1 MIPIKHYKRLVFDNM
16 KHQKTKLN
24 RSEIIKEMSQR
35 KHITKNRY
43 LISLILQTR
52 YYCFNIRQFNKGGI
66 VYVKEIDNEAGK
78 RERKLKQL
86 TTLLIDKETNEFLR
100 VNLKDF
106 LEVEFYPL
114 VFNYPDINE
123 IKKYFKGI
131 RYYGNTPEDFKEFE
145 IKTLQSLKEKNRPDL
160 SDFYEVVE

>member
-1 MIPIKHYKRLVFDNM
+1 M

-66 VYVKEIDNEAGK
+66 SYIKAIENEAEK
-78 RERKLKQL
+78 REQKLKQL

-123 IKKYFKGI
+123 IKKYFKWI
-131 RYYGNTPEDFKEFE
+131 NYYGNTPEDFKEFE
-145 IKTLQSLKEKNRPDL
+145 IKTLQSLKEQNRPDL
-160 SDFYEVVE
+160 SDFYEVE

>member
-1 MIPIKHYKRLVFDNM
+1 M

-35 KHITKNRY
+35 KHITKTRY

-66 VYVKEIDNEAGK
+66 SYIKAIENEAEK
-78 RERKLKQL
+78 REKKLKQH

-145 IKTLQSLKEKNRPDL
+145 IKTLQSLKEQNRPDL

>member
-1 MIPIKHYKRLVFDNM
+1 M

-24 RSEIIKEMSQR
+24 RSEIIKELSER
-35 KHITKNRY
+35 KSPSKNRY
-43 LISLILQTR
+43 LINVILQTR

-66 VYVKEIDNEAGK
+66 SYIKAIENEAEK
-78 RERKLKQL
+78 REQKLKQY

-100 VNLKDF
+100 VDLKDF

-123 IKKYFKGI
+123 IKKYFRWI

-160 SDFYEVVE
+160 SDFYEVE

>member
-1 MIPIKHYKRLVFDNM
+1 M

-52 YYCFNIRQFNKGGI
+52 YYCFNIRQFDKGG
-66 VYVKEIDNEAGK
+66 VFYVKEIENEAEK
-78 RERKLKQL
+78 REQKLKQR

-131 RYYGNTPEDFKEFE
+131 LYYGNTPEDFKEFE
-145 IKTLQSLKEKNRPDL
+145 IKTLQSLKEQNRPDL
-160 SDFYEVVE
+160 SDFYEVE

>member
-1 MIPIKHYKRLVFDNM
+1 
-16 KHQKTKLN
+16 
-24 RSEIIKEMSQR
+24 MSQR

-66 VYVKEIDNEAGK
+66 SNIKAIENEAEK
-78 RERKLKQL
+78 REKKLKQH

-123 IKKYFKGI
+123 IKKFFKGI

-145 IKTLQSLKEKNRPDL
+145 IKTLQSLKEQNRPDL

>member
-1 MIPIKHYKRLVFDNM
+1 M

-24 RSEIIKEMSQR
+24 RSEIIKELSER
-35 KHITKNRY
+35 KSPSKNRY
-43 LISLILQTR
+43 LINVILQTR

-66 VYVKEIDNEAGK
+66 SYIKAIENEAEK
-78 RERKLKQL
+78 REQKLKQY

-123 IKKYFKGI
+123 IKKYFKWI

-145 IKTLQSLKEKNRPDL
+145 IKTLQSLKEQNRPDL

>member
-1 MIPIKHYKRLVFDNM
+1 M
-16 KHQKTKLN
+16 KNKTKLN

-66 VYVKEIDNEAGK
+66 SYIKAIENEAEK
-78 RERKLKQL
+78 REQKLKQY

-100 VNLKDF
+100 VDLKDF

>member
-1 MIPIKHYKRLVFDNM
+1 M

-78 RERKLKQL
+78 RERKLKKH

-100 VNLKDF
+100 VDLKDF

>member
-35 KHITKNRY
+35 KNINKNRY
-43 LISLILQTR
+43 LISLILQTQ

-66 VYVKEIDNEAGK
+66 VYVKAIENEEVK
-78 RERKLKQL
+78 REQKLKQL
-86 TTLLIDKETNEFLR
+86 TTLLIDKETIEFLR

-123 IKKYFKGI
+123 IKKYFKRI

>member
-1 MIPIKHYKRLVFDNM
+1 MSNNKEIIRKED
-16 KHQKTKLN
+16 
-24 RSEIIKEMSQR
+24 IIKELSER
-35 KHITKNRY
+35 KNPSKNRY
-43 LISLILQTR
+43 LINVILQTR

-66 VYVKEIDNEAGK
+66 SYIKAIENEAEK
-78 RERKLKQL
+78 REKKLKQH

-106 LEVEFYPL
+106 LEVKFYPL

-145 IKTLQSLKEKNRPDL
+145 IKTLQSLKEQNRPDL

>member
-1 MIPIKHYKRLVFDNM
+1 MSKNKEIIRKE
-16 KHQKTKLN
+16 
-24 RSEIIKEMSQR
+24 EIIKELSES
-35 KHITKNRY
+35 KNPSKNRY
-43 LISLILQTR
+43 LINVILQTR

-66 VYVKEIDNEAGK
+66 SYIKAIENEAEK
-78 RERKLKQL
+78 REKKLKQH

-160 SDFYEVVE
+160 SDFYEVAYND

>member
-1 MIPIKHYKRLVFDNM
+1 MSNNKEIIRKED
-16 KHQKTKLN
+16 
-24 RSEIIKEMSQR
+24 IIKELSER
-35 KHITKNRY
+35 KNPSKNRY
-43 LISLILQTR
+43 LINVILQTR

-66 VYVKEIDNEAGK
+66 SYIKAIENEAEK
-78 RERKLKQL
+78 REQKLKQL

-123 IKKYFKGI
+123 IKKYFKWI

-145 IKTLQSLKEKNRPDL
+145 IKTLQSLKEQNRPDL
-160 SDFYEVVE
+160 SDFYEVE

>member
-1 MIPIKHYKRLVFDNM
+1 M
-16 KHQKTKLN
+16 KNKTKLN

-66 VYVKEIDNEAGK
+66 VYVKAIENEEVK
-78 RERKLKQL
+78 REQKLKQL

-123 IKKYFKGI
+123 IKKYFKKI

-145 IKTLQSLKEKNRPDL
+145 IKTLQSLKEQNRPDL
-160 SDFYEVVE
+160 SDFYEVAE

>member
-1 MIPIKHYKRLVFDNM
+1 M
-16 KHQKTKLN
+16 KNKTKLN

-66 VYVKEIDNEAGK
+66 SYIKAIETEEGK
-78 RERKLKQL
+78 REKKLKQH

>member
-1 MIPIKHYKRLVFDNM
+1 M
-16 KHQKTKLN
+16 KNKTKLN

-66 VYVKEIDNEAGK
+66 VYVKAIENEEVK
-78 RERKLKQL
+78 REQKLKQL

>member
-1 MIPIKHYKRLVFDNM
+1 MSNNKEIIRKED
-16 KHQKTKLN
+16 
-24 RSEIIKEMSQR
+24 IIKELSER
-35 KHITKNRY
+35 KNPSKNRY
-43 LISLILQTR
+43 LINVILQTR

-66 VYVKEIDNEAGK
+66 SYIKAIENEAEK
-78 RERKLKQL
+78 REKKLKQH

-145 IKTLQSLKEKNRPDL
+145 IKTLQSLKEQNRPDL
-160 SDFYEVVE
+160 SDFYEVE

>member
-1 MIPIKHYKRLVFDNM
+1 MTN
-16 KHQKTKLN
+16 KTQLN
-24 RSEIIKEMSQR
+24 KKDIINEMSER
-35 KHITKNRY
+35 KNPSKNIY
-43 LISLILQTR
+43 LINVILQTR
-52 YYCFNIRQFNKGGI
+52 YYCFNIQQFNKGGI
-66 VYVKEIDNEAGK
+66 SYIKEIENEAEK
-78 RERKLKQL
+78 REQKLKQR

-114 VFNYPDINE
+114 VFNYPDINK

>member
-1 MIPIKHYKRLVFDNM
+1 MSNNK
-16 KHQKTKLN
+16 
-24 RSEIIKEMSQR
+24 EIIRKEDIIMELSER
-35 KHITKNRY
+35 KNPSKNRY
-43 LISLILQTR
+43 LINVILQTR

-66 VYVKEIDNEAGK
+66 SYIKEIENEAEK
-78 RERKLKQL
+78 REQKLKQR

-106 LEVEFYPL
+106 LEVKFYPL

-145 IKTLQSLKEKNRPDL
+145 IKTLQSLKEQNRPDL

>member
-1 MIPIKHYKRLVFDNM
+1 MSNNKEIIRKED
-16 KHQKTKLN
+16 
-24 RSEIIKEMSQR
+24 IIKELSER
-35 KHITKNRY
+35 KNPSKNRY
-43 LISLILQTR
+43 LINVILQTR

-66 VYVKEIDNEAGK
+66 SYIKAIENEAEK
-78 RERKLKQL
+78 REKKLKQH

-145 IKTLQSLKEKNRPDL
+145 IKTLQSLKEQNRPDL
-160 SDFYEVVE
+160 SDFYEVV

>member
-1 MIPIKHYKRLVFDNM
+1 M

-24 RSEIIKEMSQR
+24 RSEIIKELSER
-35 KHITKNRY
+35 KSPSKNRY
-43 LISLILQTR
+43 LINVILQTR

-66 VYVKEIDNEAGK
+66 SYIKAIENEAEK
-78 RERKLKQL
+78 REQKLKQY

-100 VNLKDF
+100 VDLKDF

-123 IKKYFKGI
+123 IKKYFRWI

>member
-1 MIPIKHYKRLVFDNM
+1 MSNNKEIIRKED
-16 KHQKTKLN
+16 
-24 RSEIIKEMSQR
+24 IIKELSER
-35 KHITKNRY
+35 KNPSKNRY
-43 LISLILQTR
+43 LINVILQTR

-66 VYVKEIDNEAGK
+66 SYIKAIENEAEK
-78 RERKLKQL
+78 REQKLKQL

>member
-1 MIPIKHYKRLVFDNM
+1 M

-24 RSEIIKEMSQR
+24 RSEIIKELSER
-35 KHITKNRY
+35 KSPSKNRY
-43 LISLILQTR
+43 LINVILQTR

-66 VYVKEIDNEAGK
+66 SYIKAIENEAEK
-78 RERKLKQL
+78 REQKLKQY

-100 VNLKDF
+100 VDLKDF

-160 SDFYEVVE
+160 SDFYEVE

>member
-1 MIPIKHYKRLVFDNM
+1 M

-66 VYVKEIDNEAGK
+66 VYVKAIETEAGK
-78 RERKLKQL
+78 REKKLKKH

-114 VFNYPDINE
+114 VFNYPDLNE
-123 IKKYFKGI
+123 IKKYFKKI

-160 SDFYEVVE
+160 SDFYEVAYND

>member
-1 MIPIKHYKRLVFDNM
+1 MSNNKEIIRKED
-16 KHQKTKLN
+16 
-24 RSEIIKEMSQR
+24 IIKELSER
-35 KHITKNRY
+35 KNPSKNRY
-43 LISLILQTR
+43 LINVILQTR

-66 VYVKEIDNEAGK
+66 SYIKAIENEAEK
-78 RERKLKQL
+78 REKKLKQH

-123 IKKYFKGI
+123 IKKYFKWI

-145 IKTLQSLKEKNRPDL
+145 IKTLQSLKEQNRPDL

>member
-1 MIPIKHYKRLVFDNM
+1 M
-16 KHQKTKLN
+16 KNKTKLN

-66 VYVKEIDNEAGK
+66 VYVKAIENEEVK
-78 RERKLKQL
+78 REQKLKQL

-123 IKKYFKGI
+123 IKKYFKRI

-145 IKTLQSLKEKNRPDL
+145 IKTLQSLKEQNRPDL
-160 SDFYEVVE
+160 SDFYEVAE

>member
-1 MIPIKHYKRLVFDNM
+1 M

-43 LISLILQTR
+43 LINLILQTR

-66 VYVKEIDNEAGK
+66 VYVKAIETEAGK
-78 RERKLKQL
+78 REKKLKKH
-86 TTLLIDKETNEFLR
+86 TTLLIDKETKEFLR

-114 VFNYPDINE
+114 VFNYPDLNE
-123 IKKYFKGI
+123 IKKYFKKI

>member
-1 MIPIKHYKRLVFDNM
+1 M

-35 KHITKNRY
+35 KHITRNRY
-43 LISLILQTR
+43 LINLILQTR

-114 VFNYPDINE
+114 VFNYPDLNE
-123 IKKYFKGI
+123 IKKYFKKI

-145 IKTLQSLKEKNRPDL
+145 IKTLQSLKEQNRPDL
-160 SDFYEVVE
+160 SDFYEVE